1 MNTLLLK
8 PLKSISVIGMGF
20 ILSTS
25 AMLFTK
31 NVHAENDQLK
41 NLMLANNCM
50 ACHMIDKR
58 KYGPNF
64 NEVAEK
70 YADKKDA
77 VNYLATKIKKGGSGV
92 WGEDMMPP
100 QAAVS
105 AKDAKAIAGLILAL
119 KPTN

>member
-1 MNTLLLK
+1 MNTLLLN
-8 PLKSISVIGMGF
+8 PLKSITILGMGF

-31 NVHAENDQLK
+31 NVHAQNDQLK

-77 VNYLATKIKKGGSGV
+77 VSYLATKIKKGGSSV

-100 QAAVS
+100 QASVS